1 MAVVVEPD
9 RRQGKD
15 RRYERDQVGFALAKP
30 PNPDDVRALVAA
42 MQARLVASEQ
52 ALEAERT
59 AHQTTREH
67 LDAAK
72 NAVKLTTLQIEKLKL
87 QLARLRRM
95 KFGQSSERLT
105 LLADQLELT
114 LEDLEAEHAHAACV
128 VAGDVSPEVL
138 QAPGRKPRREPLPAH
153 LPRQEVIHP
162 APEADGCTACGG
174 TMSALGE
181 DVTEVLE
188 YVPAR
193 FQVMRYVRPKL
204 ACTRCDAISQAL
216 APALPVPR
224 GRAGPGLLA
233 HVVVSK
239 FADHLPLY
247 RQSQIYAREGVDLSR
262 STLAD
267 WLGQVSW
274 LLQPLVDRIATH
286 VMASPKLHADDTPVP
301 VLAPG
306 TGKTAT
312 GRLWVYLRDN
322 RRWRP
327 SDKPAALFRYSPD
340 RKGERPREHLK
351 AFTGFLQADAY
362 AGFERLYDPDR
373 KPGPITPVACW
384 AHARRKLHDVF
395 QADPSSVAAEGLRKI
410 RDLYEVERG
419 IVQDPH
425 DDRRKARKLSKLT
438 ALDFFAWADN
448 VLGQVSART
457 PLAEA
462 LRYAVRLKTALLAY
476 TGDGRLEID
485 NNLAENALR
494 GIAVGRKNWMFAGA
508 DCGGERAAAMY
519 SLLETAKLNGVN
531 PQHWLADVLH
541 RVGQGHPINRLDE
554 LLPWNW
560 TQATPA

>member
-1 MAVVVEPD
+1 MSPGGIDIPE
-9 RRQGKD
+9 
-15 RRYERDQVGFALAKP
+15 
-30 PNPDDVRALVAA
+30 NPDDVRALVAA

-462 LRYAVRLKTALLAY
+462 LRYAVRLKPALLAY

>member
-1 MAVVVEPD
+1 MSPGGIDIPE
-9 RRQGKD
+9 
-15 RRYERDQVGFALAKP
+15 
-30 PNPDDVRALVAA
+30 NPDDVRALVAA

-247 RQSQIYAREGVDLSR
+247 RQSQIYAREGVGLSR

-462 LRYAVRLKTALLAY
+462 LRYAVRLKPALLAY

>member
-1 MAVVVEPD
+1 MSPGGIDIPE
-9 RRQGKD
+9 
-15 RRYERDQVGFALAKP
+15 
-30 PNPDDVRALVAA
+30 NPDDVRALVAA

-312 GRLWVYLRDN
+312 GRLWVYLCDN

-462 LRYAVRLKTALLAY
+462 LRYAVRLKPALLAY

>member
-1 MAVVVEPD
+1 MSPGGTD
-9 RRQGKD
+9 IPK
-15 RRYERDQVGFALAKP
+15 
-30 PNPDDVRALVAA
+30 NPDDVRALLAA

-59 AHQTTREH
+59 AHQTTREQ

-72 NAVKLTTLQIEKLKL
+72 NAVKLTTLQIEKLKV

-128 VAGDVSPEVL
+128 VAGDVPPEVV

-162 APEADGCTACGG
+162 APQADGCTTCRG

-181 DVTEVLE
+181 EATEVLE

-193 FQVMRYVRPKL
+193 FQVVRHIRPKL
-204 ACTRCDAISQAL
+204 ACTRCDAISQVP

-247 RQSQIYAREGVDLSR
+247 RQSQIYAREGVELSR

-274 LLQPLVDRIATH
+274 LLQPLVDRIAIH

-312 GRLWVYLRDN
+312 GRLWLYLRDN

-351 AFTGFLQADAY
+351 AFSGFLQADAY

-395 QADPSSVAAEGLRKI
+395 QADPSSAAAEGLRMI
-410 RDLYEVERG
+410 RDLYGVERG

-438 ALDFFAWADN
+438 ALDFFAWVDD

-457 PLAEA
+457 PLAGA
-462 LRYAVRLKTALLAY
+462 LRYAVRLKPALLAY

-531 PQHWLADVLH
+531 PQHWLTDVLD
-541 RVGQGHPINRLDE
+541 RIGQGHPINRLGE
-554 LLPWNW
+554 LLPWSW
-560 TQATPA
+560 AAQ

>member
-1 MAVVVEPD
+1 MS
-9 RRQGKD
+9 QGGID
-15 RRYERDQVGFALAKP
+15 IPE
-30 PNPDDVRALVAA
+30 NPDDVRALLAA
-42 MQARLVASEQ
+42 MQARLLASEQ

-59 AHQTTREH
+59 AHQTTREQ

-72 NAVKLTTLQIEKLKL
+72 NAVKLTTLQIEKLKV

-114 LEDLEAEHAHAACV
+114 LEDLEAEHARAACV
-128 VAGDVSPEVL
+128 VAGDALADVP
-138 QAPGRKPRREPLPAH
+138 QAPGRKPRREPLPAY

-193 FQVMRYVRPKL
+193 FQVVRHVRPKL
-204 ACTRCDAISQAL
+204 ACTRCDVISQAPG
-216 APALPVPR
+216 PALPVPR

-247 RQSQIYAREGVDLSR
+247 RQSQIYAREGVELSR

-274 LLQPLVDRIATH
+274 LLQPLVDRIAAH

-340 RKGERPREHLK
+340 RKGEHPREHLK

-395 QADPSSVAAEGLRKI
+395 QADPSSVAAQGLRMI
-410 RDLYEVERG
+410 RDLYEIERG

-438 ALDFFAWADN
+438 ALDFFAWADD

-462 LRYAVRLKTALLAY
+462 LRYAVRLKLALLAY

-531 PQHWLADVLH
+531 PQHWLTDVLD
-541 RVGQGHPINRLDE
+541 RVGRGHPINRLDE
-554 LLPWNW
+554 LMPWDW
-560 TQATPA
+560 CRE

>member
-1 MAVVVEPD
+1 MS
-9 RRQGKD
+9 QGGID
-15 RRYERDQVGFALAKP
+15 IPE
-30 PNPDDVRALVAA
+30 NPDDVRALLAA
-42 MQARLVASEQ
+42 MQARLLASEQ

-59 AHQTTREH
+59 AHQTTREQ

-72 NAVKLTTLQIEKLKL
+72 NAVKLTTLQIEKLKV

-462 LRYAVRLKTALLAY
+462 LRYAVRLKPALLAY

>member
-1 MAVVVEPD
+1 MSPGGIDIPE
-9 RRQGKD
+9 
-15 RRYERDQVGFALAKP
+15 
-30 PNPDDVRALVAA
+30 NPDDVRALLAA
-42 MQARLVASEQ
+42 MQARLAASEQ
-52 ALEAERT
+52 ALAAERT
-59 AHQTTREH
+59 AHQSTREQ

-72 NAVKLTTLQIEKLKL
+72 SAVKLTTLQIEKLKV
-87 QLARLRRM
+87 QLARLRRI

-114 LEDLEAEHAHAACV
+114 LEDLEAEHAHAVCV
-128 VAGDVSPEVL
+128 VADDVPPEVP
-138 QAPGRKPRREPLPAH
+138 QTPGRKPRREPLPAH
-153 LPRQEVIHP
+153 LPRQDVIHV

-181 DVTEVLE
+181 DTTEVLE

-193 FQVMRYVRPKL
+193 FQVVRHVRPKL
-204 ACTRCDAISQAL
+204 ACTRCDAISQAP

-233 HVVVSK
+233 HVIVSK

-247 RQSQIYAREGVDLSR
+247 RQSQIYARESVDLSR

-274 LLQPLVDRIATH
+274 LLQPLVDRIADH

-327 SDKPAALFRYSPD
+327 SDRPAALFRYSPD

-373 KPGPITPVACW
+373 KPGPIMPVACW

-395 QADPSSVAAEGLRKI
+395 QADPNSAAAEGLRMI
-410 RDLYEVERG
+410 RSLYEVERG
-419 IVQDPH
+419 ITRDPH

-448 VLGQVSART
+448 VLSQVSART

-462 LRYAVRLKTALLAY
+462 LRYAVRLKPALLAY
-476 TGDGRLEID
+476 TENGRLEID

-494 GIAVGRKNWMFAGA
+494 GVAIGRKNWMFAGA

-531 PQHWLADVLH
+531 PQNWLADVLD
-541 RVGQGHPINRLDE
+541 RIGRGHSINRLDE

-560 TQATPA
+560 SAPTPA

>member
-1 MAVVVEPD
+1 MSPGGIDIPE
-9 RRQGKD
+9 
-15 RRYERDQVGFALAKP
+15 
-30 PNPDDVRALVAA
+30 NPDDVRALVAA

-395 QADPSSVAAEGLRKI
+395 QADPSSAAAEGLRKI

-462 LRYAVRLKTALLAY
+462 LRYAVRLKPALLAY

>member
-1 MAVVVEPD
+1 MSPGGIDIPE
-9 RRQGKD
+9 
-15 RRYERDQVGFALAKP
+15 
-30 PNPDDVRALVAA
+30 NPDGVRALVAA

-462 LRYAVRLKTALLAY
+462 LRYAVRLKPALLAY